1 MADKVKEIQIVA
13 LFKGG
18 HDTLGTELMNSLTDK
33 NFVCNR
39 LVELHVFSTQS
50 PYFSIDWENWQS
62 DWENSELMIPVAVL
76 FPSFLPAA

>member
-1 MADKVKEIQIVA
+1 MQAYNQWMSKIVNLGQMWNMADKVKEIQIVA

-39 LVELHVFSTQS
+39 LVELHVFSSQS
-50 PYFSIDWENWQS
+50 P
-62 DWENSELMIPVAVL
+62 
-76 FPSFLPAA
+76 

>member
-1 MADKVKEIQIVA
+1 MSKIINLGQMWNMADKVKEIQIVA

-39 LVELHVFSTQS
+39 LVELHVF
-50 PYFSIDWENWQS
+50 F
-62 DWENSELMIPVAVL
+62 VL
-76 FPSFLPAA
+76 RVHRLGKLAE